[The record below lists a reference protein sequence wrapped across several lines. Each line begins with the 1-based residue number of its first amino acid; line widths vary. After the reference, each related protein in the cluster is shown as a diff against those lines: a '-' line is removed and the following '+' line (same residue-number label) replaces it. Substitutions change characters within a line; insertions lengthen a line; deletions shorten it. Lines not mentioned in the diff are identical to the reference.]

1 MKKLNIKFIY
11 NFIYGTVFEYYKK
24 LWGNNK
30 DIVPL
35 NVTIGLSFSLIAFI
49 SSIFLII
56 HLIFDLEAILFL
68 ESKLYSIILVVAVF
82 GIHFFLFE
90 YKSKYKT
97 VLKWYRSQSIF
108 DKNKKKYF
116 VYLYIFGSIL
126 LFFILLFIEIIKIK

>member
-1 MKKLNIKFIY
+1 MKKLNIKLIY

-24 LWGNNK
+24 LWGKNK

-56 HLIFDLEAILFL
+56 HLIFDLETILFL
-68 ESKLYSIILVVAVF
+68 ESKLYSIILVVIVF

-90 YKSKYKT
+90 YKSKYKS
-97 VLKWYRSQSIF
+97 VLKWYRGQSTF

-126 LFFILLFIEIIKIK
+126 LFFILLFIEIVKIK